1 MKILGTDFVTYY
13 VSDFHKAVMFYR
25 DVLGLPLGIYSAEEE
40 WAEFDCGNVTLALK
54 GGMEIAPGD
63 HAPRV
68 ALAVD
73 DIARA
78 QAELV
83 AHGVN
88 IVRPPEQHGVCRHME
103 LLDPDNN
110 VVILHHRADGTVG
123 QSVPVR

>member
-25 DVLGLPLGIYSAEEE
+25 DVLGLPLGIYSAGEE

-54 GGMEIAPGD
+54 GGMEISPGD

-68 ALAVD
+68 ALAVE
-73 DIARA
+73 DIAKA
-78 QAELV
+78 HAELT
-83 AHGVN
+83 AHGVH
-88 IVRPPEQHGVCRHME
+88 IVHPPENHGVCRHLE

-123 QSVPVR
+123 QSTQAR